1 MHNKIKDLC
10 KKAGISIAKALHD
23 CDIPESTYFSAVY
36 RDKPL
41 SFKTMTKLAD
51 YFNVSLDYFRE

>member
-10 KKAGISIAKALHD
+10 KDAGISIGKALRD
-23 CDIPESTYFSAVY
+23 CGIPESTYFSAVY

-41 SFKTMTKLAD
+41 SFKTMEKLAD
-51 YFNVSLDYFRE
+51 YFKVPLDFFRD